1 MFNMDMSWIIHV
13 CNDADDDNDYDHVMM
28 IKMIMYDDAEYN
40 DDLVLMLMQFTQWAA
55 VIHQPISQVGNDFV
69 QRVPPRSVMMMMI
82 VMVVDIMV
90 IIMIMF

>member
-1 MFNMDMSWIIHV
+1 MDMSWIIHV
-13 CNDADDDNDYDHVMM
+13 CNDDNDYDHVMM

>member
-1 MFNMDMSWIIHV
+1 MDMSWIIHV
-13 CNDADDDNDYDHVMM
+13 CNDDNDYDHVMM
-28 IKMIMYDDAEYN
+28 IMVIMMIMYDDAEYN

-69 QRVPPRSVMMMMI
+69 QRVPPRSVMMMMMI
-82 VMVVDIMV
+82 VMVVDIKV

>member
-1 MFNMDMSWIIHV
+1 MDMSWIIHV
-13 CNDADDDNDYDHVMM
+13 CNDDNHYDHVMM
-28 IKMIMYDDAEYN
+28 IMVIMMIMYDDAEYN